1 MSLRGRQFG
10 PALCGAGICLLAL
23 LNPAPAAELL
33 PSGNVTNWSGFY
45 VGAQVGGAWS
55 DSDWRYKNPN
65 WFNTLGPIVVITNF
79 DLDGS
84 GVLGGGQAGFNYQS
98 GAWVFG
104 IEGSV
109 AGTDLSDSRP
119 SPFFPAS
126 DRYSSD
132 ISWLATVTGR
142 LGYARDRWLVYAKG
156 GWAGAD
162 VELTLFDRFTPVRA
176 SSATWANGW
185 TVGGGA
191 EYALGESLSLAV
203 EYDYADLGTERWTVR
218 CNCPGGVGGG
228 TPVVDGDVT
237 VQSVTARLNYRFG
250 R

>member
-1 MSLRGRQFG
+1 M
-10 PALCGAGICLLAL
+10 
-23 LNPAPAAELL
+23 
-33 PSGNVTNWSGFY
+33 
-45 VGAQVGGAWS
+45 
-55 DSDWRYKNPN
+55 
-65 WFNTLGPIVVITNF
+65 
-79 DLDGS
+79 
-84 GVLGGGQAGFNYQS
+84 
-98 GAWVFG
+98 
-104 IEGSV
+104 

-203 EYDYADLGTERWTVR
+203 EYDSPISAPNVGRYAATARGEWGAGRPWSTAMSR
-218 CNCPGGVGGG
+218 CN
-228 TPVVDGDVT
+228 
-237 VQSVTARLNYRFG
+237 R
-250 R
+250 

>member
-1 MSLRGRQFG
+1 M
-10 PALCGAGICLLAL
+10 
-23 LNPAPAAELL
+23 
-33 PSGNVTNWSGFY
+33 
-45 VGAQVGGAWS
+45 
-55 DSDWRYKNPN
+55 
-65 WFNTLGPIVVITNF
+65 
-79 DLDGS
+79 
-84 GVLGGGQAGFNYQS
+84 
-98 GAWVFG
+98 
-104 IEGSV
+104 

-191 EYALGESLSLAV
+191 EYALGKSLSLAV
-203 EYDYADLGTERWTVR
+203 ERRSRHRTLDGTLQL
-218 CNCPGGVGGG
+218 PGGSGGRDARG
-228 TPVVDGDVT
+228 RRRCHGAIGDGAPQLPLRPVDPLLLVMPAKAGI
-237 VQSVTARLNYRFG
+237 Q
-250 R
+250 